1 MWAEYWDTGSCV
13 RKVIKKEKDKVC
25 FEICFDFAIHF
36 YKLYDCNLWCHHH
49 LMILIYIFQIEKI
62 FAGYIGSNNDTM
74 ILQDFFRTLPVI
86 IENRVVQTE
95 WSLVI
100 NLSNQIFKVVF

>member
-1 MWAEYWDTGSCV
+1 
-13 RKVIKKEKDKVC
+13 
-25 FEICFDFAIHF
+25 
-36 YKLYDCNLWCHHH
+36 
-49 LMILIYIFQIEKI
+49 MILIYIFQIEKI

-100 NLSNQIFKVVF
+100 NLSNQIFKVDF

>member
-1 MWAEYWDTGSCV
+1 M
-13 RKVIKKEKDKVC
+13 
-25 FEICFDFAIHF
+25 
-36 YKLYDCNLWCHHH
+36 
-49 LMILIYIFQIEKI
+49 
-62 FAGYIGSNNDTM
+62 FAGYIGSSNETI

-100 NLSNQIFKVVF
+100 KLSNQIFKVIYFVQQVVFSYSLTVFLSVTIHVTLRNFFSSILRTILMKTLEK